1 MNLSAVVVAKTS
13 DGTLDRS
20 LHTGDIFRH
29 FKGAYY
35 MVLDIAQHTETKEQL
50 VIYKSLLTKDGE
62 KVKEHLVWAR
72 PLEMFLSPV
81 DREKYPDADQEYR
94 LVKVIIPGCDLRLF
108 KHRLPKVGEF
118 INSIQPDPDTGYRIH
133 CGKVTKI
140 AFTIKGVTIYTDKK
154 GFYPINTR
162 DYDFAPNSQFPQALA
177 DYYFGDK
184 MTIEQVQ
191 QQAEEFRKRG

>member
-1 MNLSAVVVAKTS
+1 MNLSTVITVKDENGAF
-13 DGTLDRS
+13 DRS
-20 LHTGDIFRH
+20 LHPGDIFRH

-50 VIYKSLLTKDGE
+50 VIYKSLFNKDGE
-62 KVKEHLVWAR
+62 EIKEHLVWAR

-94 LVKVIIPGCDLRLF
+94 LVKVLIPGGYTRR
-108 KHRLPKVGEF
+108 KLPKVGEF
-118 INSIQPDPDTGYRIH
+118 INLIQFDATTGWKIH
-133 CGKVTKI
+133 CGKVTKV
-140 AFTIKGVTIYTDKK
+140 AMTIKGVTIYTDKK
-154 GFYPINTR
+154 GFYPINTKE
-162 DYDFAPNSQFPQALA
+162 YDFAPNSQFPQAMA

-184 MTIEQVQ
+184 MSIEQVQ